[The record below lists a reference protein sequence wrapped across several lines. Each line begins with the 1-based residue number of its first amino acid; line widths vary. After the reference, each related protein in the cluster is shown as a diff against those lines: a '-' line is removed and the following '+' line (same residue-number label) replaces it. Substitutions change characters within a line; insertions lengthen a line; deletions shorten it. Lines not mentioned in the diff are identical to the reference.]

1 MTQCISRRRGSD
13 LRPSIMRP
21 VCFLQIARVRDACLL
36 SLPLFQPKPCQAPPP
51 PWAALLLTGW
61 WVYIPTRAS
70 SKYLR
75 IVYDTRWKFGHNFPR
90 QREAAGD

>member
-51 PWAALLLTGW
+51 PMGSPAAHWLVGVYSNRFSYQQWLTVGG
-61 WVYIPTRAS
+61 
-70 SKYLR
+70 K
-75 IVYDTRWKFGHNFPR
+75 
-90 QREAAGD
+90 REVPVS